1 MDSTIHMFYDEEET
15 YDAILPGI
23 KMKKKAKDLLGKIT
37 TNDIRK
43 QVNTFDKLFG
53 IHLKNP
59 SAWAYPDKYK
69 KRSYAQAEIELKALI
84 CVINGI
90 NPRDYLNLHSKA
102 SRKKISKYASGETR
116 VFDKYQFTDYSNINW
131 ASGDTSEDFTMTF
144 RKKFVTLVLQEFVGE
159 IKSICKKY
167 VRYKYPGKAMSSEKE
182 IIAVKELM
190 DTLVKFTF
198 IMTHP
203 GAEYKNVIM
212 STMLWLSFK
221 RKGMNHKEYAKVLVD
236 HIRYSRKYT
245 IKETFT
251 NKAFY
256 GEDESIEAIINTAFV
271 AVTEKTIDRYGYIP
285 KHKYFKGATLE
296 YNLIKLIEA
305 LGEAILASRKEFAPM
320 YRAYK
325 NSRPSIWSHF
335 TEEAINNPAIR
346 EGIIALSYLKFVFD
360 DREMDNFIEKML
372 RTGI

>member
-1 MDSTIHMFYDEEET
+1 
-15 YDAILPGI
+15 
-23 KMKKKAKDLLGKIT
+23 
-37 TNDIRK
+37 
-43 QVNTFDKLFG
+43 
-53 IHLKNP
+53 
-59 SAWAYPDKYK
+59 
-69 KRSYAQAEIELKALI
+69 
-84 CVINGI
+84 
-90 NPRDYLNLHSKA
+90 
-102 SRKKISKYASGETR
+102 
-116 VFDKYQFTDYSNINW
+116 
-131 ASGDTSEDFTMTF
+131 
-144 RKKFVTLVLQEFVGE
+144 
-159 IKSICKKY
+159 
-167 VRYKYPGKAMSSEKE
+167 
-182 IIAVKELM
+182 
-190 DTLVKFTF
+190 
-198 IMTHP
+198 
-203 GAEYKNVIM
+203 
-212 STMLWLSFK
+212 
-221 RKGMNHKEYAKVLVD
+221 MNHKEYAKVLVD

-360 DREMDNFIEKML
+360 DREMDNVIEKML